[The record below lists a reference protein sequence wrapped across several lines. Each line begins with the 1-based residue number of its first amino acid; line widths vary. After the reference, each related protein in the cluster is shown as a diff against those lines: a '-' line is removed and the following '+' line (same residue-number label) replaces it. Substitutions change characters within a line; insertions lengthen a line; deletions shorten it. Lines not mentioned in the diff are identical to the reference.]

1 MKTIKIIYGSQE
13 RATHCDVVMRH
24 TPNTKLFI
32 YAKTKA
38 NGGFHNSVTHNYAG
52 VFGCN
57 VASVMGCALHA
68 NTFVA
73 QNMVCIAVGGGLPAI
88 PTGSFYYVN
97 CPGTCCPVFIK

>member
-57 VASVMGCALHA
+57 VASVMGCALHS
-68 NTFVA
+68 NNFVA
-73 QNMVCIAVGGGLPAI
+73 QNLPTTSGGAS
-88 PTGSFYYVN
+88 GSFYKISALGGWVVMVN
-97 CPGTCCPVFIK
+97 

>member
-13 RATHCDVVMRH
+13 RATNCDVVMRH

-52 VFGCN
+52 VFGCC
-57 VASVMGCALHA
+57 VSSVMGCALHA

-73 QNMVCIAVGGGLPAI
+73 QNMPDQTACLSLPSGALYYCSTTCIVYRKP
-88 PTGSFYYVN
+88 
-97 CPGTCCPVFIK
+97 